1 MLYIKMTDSDYV
13 KCQSIGNLKVI
24 ATSDFDKQVKGQT
37 AYTPNLL
44 SPLNKTFIGKCC
56 VYDMTRLLDTI
67 CITVRRSLDTPEDCA
82 ALVRDLDS
90 IYDYSLI
97 HLSEIASDHP
107 SFIKRTRVKYY
118 IYSPIAVDGYT
129 FGKIPVFTTILGDKF
144 SDVMYESTFSVVF
157 NDLEQ
162 FVRFQDSNHD
172 RNIHVYNQPHNVF
185 NDFTREKDTPV
196 YTHFDKQ
203 AWGQPAQPSVFN
215 QQPAQPSV
223 FNQQPAQPSVFNQ
236 QPAQP
241 SVFNQPPA
249 QPSVFNQPPV
259 QPSVFNQQPAQPS
272 MFNQPPA
279 QPSMFNQ
286 QPAQPSMF
294 NQQPAQPSVFNQP
307 PAQPSM
313 FNQQPAQPSMFNQQP
328 AQPYMFNQQP
338 AQPSMFNQQP
348 AQPSM
353 FNQQP
358 AQPSVF
364 NQQPAQPSMFNQ
376 QPAQPSMFNQ
386 QPAQPSMFN
395 QQPAQPSMF
404 NQQPAQP
411 AQPSVF
417 NQQKSS
423 LFNQQPAQPS
433 MFNQQPAQPSIFQSF
448 GQQQKPSNNT
458 GFVFQDP
465 FAKK

>member
-1 MLYIKMTDSDYV
+1 MTDSDYV

-24 ATSDFDKQVKGQT
+24 ATSDFDKQVKGQA

-56 VYDMTRLLDTI
+56 VYDMTRLLDTT

-118 IYSPIAVDGYT
+118 IYSPIAVEGYT

-144 SDVMYESTFSVVF
+144 SDVMYECTFSVVF
-157 NDLEQ
+157 NDLGQ

-203 AWGQPAQPSVFN
+203 AWERPPQTAVPPTYQPFFPQPAQPSVFN
-215 QQPAQPSV
+215 QQPAQPS
-223 FNQQPAQPSVFNQ
+223 A
-236 QPAQP
+236 
-241 SVFNQPPA
+241 
-249 QPSVFNQPPV
+249 
-259 QPSVFNQQPAQPS
+259 
-272 MFNQPPA
+272 
-279 QPSMFNQ
+279 FNQ

-294 NQQPAQPSVFNQP
+294 NQQPSMFNQQPAQPSAFNQQPSVFNQ
-307 PAQPSM
+307 QPSA
-313 FNQQPAQPSMFNQQP
+313 FNQQPAQPSMFNQQKP
-328 AQPYMFNQQP
+328 
-338 AQPSMFNQQP
+338 
-348 AQPSM
+348 
-353 FNQQP
+353 
-358 AQPSVF
+358 
-364 NQQPAQPSMFNQ
+364 
-376 QPAQPSMFNQ
+376 
-386 QPAQPSMFN
+386 
-395 QQPAQPSMF
+395 
-404 NQQPAQP
+404 
-411 AQPSVF
+411 
-417 NQQKSS
+417 S

>member
-1 MLYIKMTDSDYV
+1 MTDSDYV

-24 ATSDFDKQVKGQT
+24 ATSDFDKQVKGQA

-56 VYDMTRLLDTI
+56 VYDMTRLLDTT

-118 IYSPIAVDGYT
+118 IYSPIAVEGYT

-144 SDVMYESTFSVVF
+144 SDVMYECTFSVVF
-157 NDLEQ
+157 NDLGQ

-203 AWGQPAQPSVFN
+203 AWERPPQTAVPPTYQPFFP
-215 QQPAQPSV
+215 
-223 FNQQPAQPSVFNQ
+223 
-236 QPAQP
+236 
-241 SVFNQPPA
+241 
-249 QPSVFNQPPV
+249 
-259 QPSVFNQQPAQPS
+259 
-272 MFNQPPA
+272 
-279 QPSMFNQ
+279 
-286 QPAQPSMF
+286 
-294 NQQPAQPSVFNQP
+294 
-307 PAQPSM
+307 
-313 FNQQPAQPSMFNQQP
+313 
-328 AQPYMFNQQP
+328 
-338 AQPSMFNQQP
+338 
-348 AQPSM
+348 
-353 FNQQP
+353 
-358 AQPSVF
+358 
-364 NQQPAQPSMFNQ
+364 
-376 QPAQPSMFNQ
+376 
-386 QPAQPSMFN
+386 
-395 QQPAQPSMF
+395 
-404 NQQPAQP
+404 QP

-417 NQQKSS
+417 NQQKPS
-423 LFNQQPAQPS
+423 LFNQQPAQPSMFNQQPAQPS